1 MHPSVQSWSYNVL
14 LAKSEKWLIRIDY
27 TDKGVRYASWKA
39 NQKMSEKPELILEK
53 GKEESKGTMGG
64 WLWTFTSGKWIYV
77 VDQDDFCE
85 DIKDH
90 FILSIY
96 LGDKLKAEVH
106 LKEIEPW
113 EYTP

>member
-1 MHPSVQSWSYNVL
+1 
-14 LAKSEKWLIRIDY
+14 
-27 TDKGVRYASWKA
+27 
-39 NQKMSEKPELILEK
+39 
-53 GKEESKGTMGG
+53 KEESKGTMGG